1 MSTMRYWKVGLFFLV
16 AFCTQASLLNLI
28 NIGGYTPNLLLCLV
42 ILFTFLYEQEM
53 YGIVYG
59 AVFGVLYDA
68 VYSDVIGPTPIS
80 LVVVAIGII
89 VVREYTNIEN
99 IINMW
104 VVSVISMVA
113 YYFMNWGLYHI
124 AGNPV
129 GFRFVFDRVP
139 WITLYSLVVITIMY
153 RILLKKINVHHKDRY
168 FK

>member
-1 MSTMRYWKVGLFFLV
+1 MSSMRYWKVGLFFLV
-16 AFCTQASLLNLI
+16 AFCIQPSLLNVI
-28 NIGGYTPNLLLCLV
+28 SIKGYTPNLLLCMV

-59 AVFGVLYDA
+59 AIFGVLYDV

-80 LVVVAIGII
+80 LVVVAVGII

-104 VVSVISMVA
+104 VVSIISMLA

-139 WITLYSLVVITIMY
+139 WIMLYSLVFITILY
-153 RILLKKINVHHKDRY
+153 RILIKKINIHHKDRY